1 MRLRRPQLDSEELR
15 ESFQPLVW
23 ARLVALSLLVAYVVA
38 FVIENA
44 KQVHVHFVLVTTSVS
59 LIWVIL
65 LSLAIGVLS
74 GIVGSQLYRHRR
86 RAARK
91 QRDSL

>member
-1 MRLRRPQLDSEELR
+1 MKLGRPHVDHEELR

-23 ARLVALSLLVAYVVA
+23 VRLVALSLLVAYVVA
-38 FVIENA
+38 FVLENA
-44 KQVHVHFVLVTTSVS
+44 KTVHVHFVVTTTSVS

-65 LSLAIGVLS
+65 LSLAIGLLS

-86 RAARK
+86 RARR
-91 QRDSL
+91 QPRNPV